1 LEELLAEL
9 WQQCLGVPRV
19 GIFDNF
25 FELGGQSLMASQLV
39 VRINE
44 RLGVEMPV
52 ETLFAA
58 PRIAELA
65 ERIVELDSGEAT
77 DAYEAETS
85 NA

>member
-1 LEELLAEL
+1 
-9 WQQCLGVPRV
+9 
-19 GIFDNF
+19 
-25 FELGGQSLMASQLV
+25 LV